1 MGSLSLTDRIA
12 NQLKTDILSGTIT
25 TGQHISVTSISNTFG
40 VSRTPA
46 RHAMVLLHEQGY
58 LEQKLNK
65 GFFVTPIANDLA
77 SEKNKTPALDLEEPS
92 EYYQLADDW
101 VNYRIPQ
108 DITESFV
115 RNKYQLTKTKAIE
128 LLNCAAR
135 DGWLEP
141 KPGYGWRLLEVAKSK
156 ADLEHIYKARA
167 MIEPAAIL
175 EPTFKFDADKL
186 RELKDEQKSLLAT
199 GLENVPVEK
208 IIKSGWRFHEELN
221 RQSQSIIF
229 NRLLKQLNN
238 MRKLIEYQSMI
249 DLKRLEKQI
258 LEHIKII
265 ELIEDGEM
273 IDAAFYL
280 KQHLAGSLSQKVEF
294 IENRNQQKT
303 NNEDRPTS

>member
-1 MGSLSLTDRIA
+1 MGSLSLKDRIA
-12 NQLKTDILSGTIT
+12 NQLKTDILSGAIKK
-25 TGQHISVTSISNTFG
+25 GQHVSVTSISSTFG

-46 RHAMVLLHEQGY
+46 RQALVTLHEQGY

-65 GFFVTPIANDLA
+65 GFFVTQIANSDTTEQESLT
-77 SEKNKTPALDLEEPS
+77 SQNLEEPS

-115 RNKYQLTKTKAIE
+115 RHKYQLTKTKAIE

-167 MIEPAAIL
+167 MIEPAALL
-175 EPTFKFDADKL
+175 EPNFKFDAEKL
-186 RELKDEQKSLLAT
+186 RELKAEQKALLKA

-258 LEHIKII
+258 YEHIKII
-265 ELIEDGEM
+265 ELIENGEM

-294 IENRNQQKT
+294 IESRSQKK
-303 NNEDRPTS
+303 

>member
-1 MGSLSLTDRIA
+1 MGSLSLKDRIA
-12 NQLKTDILSGTIT
+12 NQLKTDILSGAIKK
-25 TGQHISVTSISNTFG
+25 GQHVSVTSISSTFG

-46 RHAMVLLHEQGY
+46 RQALVTLHEQGY

-65 GFFVTPIANDLA
+65 GFFVTQIANSDTTEQE
-77 SEKNKTPALDLEEPS
+77 SFTSQNLEEPS

-115 RNKYQLTKTKAIE
+115 RHKYQLTKTKAIE

-167 MIEPAAIL
+167 MIEPAALL
-175 EPTFKFDADKL
+175 EPNFKFDAEKL
-186 RELKDEQKSLLAT
+186 RELKAEQKALLKA

-258 LEHIKII
+258 YEHIKII
-265 ELIEDGEM
+265 ELIENGEM

-294 IENRNQQKT
+294 IESRSQKK
-303 NNEDRPTS
+303 

>member
-1 MGSLSLTDRIA
+1 MGSLSLKDRIA
-12 NQLKTDILSGTIT
+12 NQLKTDILSGAIKK
-25 TGQHISVTSISNTFG
+25 GQHVSVTSISSTFG

-46 RHAMVLLHEQGY
+46 RHALVSLHEQGY

-65 GFFVTPIANDLA
+65 GFFVTQISDISKQKNESVA
-77 SEKNKTPALDLEEPS
+77 SSNLEEPN

-167 MIEPAAIL
+167 MIEPAALL
-175 EPTFKFDADKL
+175 EPNFKFDAEKL
-186 RELKDEQKSLLAT
+186 RELKAEQKALLKA

-258 LEHIKII
+258 YEHIKII
-265 ELIEDGEM
+265 ELIENGEM

-294 IENRNQQKT
+294 IESRSQKK
-303 NNEDRPTS
+303 